1 MIRKLKYFLII
12 GVVLCL
18 VSVSLLLTLK
28 NRGQIA
34 ISEIADLESYINE
47 YDIVI
52 PNKQDIY
59 TFKQDDY
66 TVILVDTRNPSNA
79 LYTHSDI
86 SAKINKEGILFID
99 IEDRTTIS
107 ESDISGSYGVI
118 IQCDYEIT
126 DICVQNE
133 KLKSNL

>member
-1 MIRKLKYFLII
+1 MIRKLKYLLII

-28 NRGQIA
+28 NRDQIT
-34 ISEIADLESYINE
+34 ISKIADLESYISE
-47 YDIVI
+47 YNIVI
-52 PNKQDIY
+52 PNEQGIY

-66 TVILVDTRNPSNA
+66 TVLLIDTRNHNYS

-86 SAKINKEGILFID
+86 SAEINKEGILFID
-99 IEDRTTIS
+99 IEDRTAMS

-118 IQCDYEIT
+118 IRCNYEII

-133 KLKSNL
+133 E

>member
-28 NRGQIA
+28 NRDQIA

-66 TVILVDTRNPSNA
+66 TVLLIDTRNHNYA
-79 LYTHSDI
+79 LYSHSYI

-99 IEDRTTIS
+99 IEDRTAIS
-107 ESDISGSYGVI
+107 EPDILGSYGVI
-118 IQCDYEIT
+118 IRCNYEIT
-126 DICVQNE
+126 DICVQKKE
-133 KLKSNL
+133 

>member
-1 MIRKLKYFLII
+1 MIRNLKYFLII

-28 NRGQIA
+28 NRDQIA

-66 TVILVDTRNPSNA
+66 TVLLIDTRNHNYT
-79 LYTHSDI
+79 LYTHSYI

-99 IEDRTTIS
+99 IEDRTAIS
-107 ESDISGSYGVI
+107 ESDISGSYGAI
-118 IQCDYEIT
+118 IRCNDEIT

-133 KLKSNL
+133 ELK